1 MIKSRIGLIAAASLA
16 FMMPAISLAE
26 VELVRAY
33 CSGCHH
39 ESSPG
44 QFDRISAVRK
54 TPEGWTMT
62 LFRMHQVHGLNL
74 PEDVRDQIVHHL
86 SDAQGLAPS
95 EAATGR
101 FALERR
107 PNVKDIDLG
116 AETNAMCGRCHSIAR
131 SALQRRDADEWLKL
145 AHMHLGQ
152 WPSLEY
158 QASSRDRPWWTI
170 ASTQMPSQLA
180 AQWGLSSV
188 AWTQWK
194 NTPHRSL
201 EGRWVLT
208 SHAAGGLDYYG
219 TMTVKKEPDG
229 SYRAQYELHDSA
241 GSVVHGTSHALV
253 YTGYE
258 WRGTADFDGFPV
270 REVYATNEDGSR
282 LSGRWFD
289 ANHPE
294 AGGDT
299 VAIREETSTT
309 ILAVSPRALKV
320 GYVGPVTLVGTGLD
334 RSNVATFGPG
344 ISVGRVVHGSGT
356 MTVDVRVEDT
366 ADVGAHTVTAGAA
379 TSTVSVYRR
388 IDSLSIS
395 PEFAIARLGGGKTPS
410 VSAQFE
416 ALGSIRLPDGTLF
429 PIGPVAATWSTAPFD
444 EEAKKQDDVRFAGS
458 VDEHGQFHPAGAG
471 PNKERE
477 FSGNN
482 VGNLKVIASATES
495 EGAKADAH
503 LIVTVQRWNN
513 TPIY

>member
-1 MIKSRIGLIAAASLA
+1 MMKSKIGLLAAASLA
-16 FMMPAISLAE
+16 FLMPAMSRAE
-26 VELVRAY
+26 VDLVRTY

-39 ESSPG
+39 ESAPG
-44 QFDRISAVRK
+44 QFERISAVRK

-86 SDAQGLAPS
+86 ADTQGLAPS
-95 EAATGR
+95 EAAAGR

-170 ASTQMPSQLA
+170 ASTQMPNQLA
-180 AQWGLSSV
+180 ARWGFTSD
-188 AWTQWK
+188 AWSQWK
-194 NTPHRSL
+194 NAKHRSL
-201 EGRWVLT
+201 AGRWILT
-208 SHAAGGLDYYG
+208 SHAAGGMDYHG
-219 TMTVKKEPDG
+219 TMTVTQESDG
-229 SYRAQYELHDSA
+229 SYRAQYDLHDGA
-241 GSVVHGTSHALV
+241 GAAVRGRSHAIV

-258 WRGTADFDGFPV
+258 WRGTADFDGLPV
-270 REVYATNEDGSR
+270 REVYAANEDGSR
-282 LSGRWFD
+282 LTGRWFD

-299 VAIREETSTT
+299 VAIRDDTSPT
-309 ILAVSPRALKV
+309 ILAIHPRALKV
-320 GYVGPVTLVGTGLD
+320 GYAGPVTLTGTGLEQTHI
-334 RSNVATFGPG
+334 ATFGPG
-344 ISVGRVVHGSGT
+344 VSVGRVTHGDGT
-356 MTVDVRVEDT
+356 LTVDVRVEDS
-366 ADVGAHTVTAGAA
+366 AGVGMHTVNAGGAV
-379 TSTVSVYRR
+379 STVPVYRQV
-388 IDSLSIS
+388 DALKIS
-395 PEFAIARLGGGKTPS
+395 PEFAIARLGGGKTPP

-416 ALGSIRLPDGTLF
+416 ALGSIRLQDGSLL

-444 EEAKKQDDVRFAGS
+444 EEARKSDDVRFAGTL
-458 VDEHGQFHPAGAG
+458 DEHGQFHPAGAG
-471 PNKERE
+471 PNKDRE

-482 VGNLKVIASATES
+482 VGNLKVVAKDAESAGLS
-495 EGAKADAH
+495 ADAH